1 MPQAL
6 AASPIEQTPL
16 PSTRGLDAEA
26 KRSFLRMISHELRT
40 PLNSIIGFSDVL
52 RQQLCGPLGAP
63 EYMEYADIIGMSG
76 NKMLRMVN
84 QIVEIVRLE
93 SDAADLDLRAEP
105 LDSLVEDVLHNLG
118 PEAEALGVR
127 LLVEDAASMPWIQAD
142 ARGLKTVLVN
152 LLQNAMVQTPA
163 EAPVVVRARQAGPRV
178 LIEVED
184 HGPGVDAL
192 EAQRLM
198 RPFEKGKVPTRAHD
212 GAGLGLPIALLLSR
226 AMGGD
231 LSIRT
236 GRGEG
241 FTATVTLPA
250 A

>member
-1 MPQAL
+1 MRQAL
-6 AASPIEQTPL
+6 TAPAIEQTPL

-40 PLNSIIGFSDVL
+40 PLNSIIGFSEVL
-52 RQQLCGPLGAP
+52 RQQLRGPLGAP

-93 SDAADLDLRAEP
+93 SDAADLDLRPEP
-105 LDSLVEDVLHNLG
+105 LDSLVEDVLHSLA

-127 LLVEDAASMPWIQAD
+127 LLVEGAASMPWIQAD
-142 ARGLKTVLVN
+142 ARGLKTVLIN
-152 LLQNAMVQTPA
+152 LLQNAMVQTPP

-184 HGPGVDAL
+184 RGPGVDSL

-198 RPFEKGKVPTRAHD
+198 RPFEKGKVPARAHD